1 MSYRIYFLILTGL
14 LSIFYSCHKDSD
26 KFEWKVNQRHIE
38 VSLNKKS
45 DSLYVIH
52 LNTDQPSNS
61 TWKLPYHVYQFDYGD
76 ITGNG
81 IPEIVVGV
89 IKPTRFDPKP
99 DKRLFIYRIADET
112 YIRPLWLGSRVA
124 QPLENF
130 RIIREETP
138 VRIRT
143 MERERSGNFLIAEYT
158 WRGFG
163 LDFKRYL
170 KREVGK
176 QEAVRILK
184 R

>member
-1 MSYRIYFLILTGL
+1 MFC
-14 LSIFYSCHKDSD
+14 SCRKENR
-26 KFEWKVNQRHIE
+26 FEWQVNQRHME
-38 VSLNKKS
+38 VSLNKES

-52 LNTDQPSNS
+52 LNTDQPSHS
-61 TWKLPYHVYQFDYGD
+61 VWKLPYPVYQFDYGD

-81 IPEIVVGV
+81 VPEIIVGV

-99 DKRLFIYRIADET
+99 DKRLFIYRIADEA

-124 QPLENF
+124 QPLEDF

-138 VRIRT
+138 TRIRT
-143 MERERSGNFLIAEYT
+143 LERERSGNFLVAEYI

-170 KREVGK
+170 KREVKK
-176 QEAVRILK
+176 QEAIHILK
-184 R
+184 H

>member
-1 MSYRIYFLILTGL
+1 MSYRTSFLLLTGL
-14 LSIFYSCHKDSD
+14 MPIFCSCHDNNR
-26 KFEWKVNQRHIE
+26 FEWKVAQKHME
-38 VSLNKKS
+38 VSLNKES

-52 LNTDQPSNS
+52 LDTDRPSHS
-61 TWKLPYHVYQFDYGD
+61 TWKLPYPVYQFDYGD

-81 IPEIVVGV
+81 VPEIIVGV

-99 DKRLFIYRIADET
+99 DKRLFIYRIADEA

-124 QPLENF
+124 QPFEDF

-138 VRIRT
+138 TRIRT
-143 MERERSGNFLIAEYT
+143 LERERSGNFLVAEYI

-170 KREVGK
+170 KREVKK
-176 QEAVRILK
+176 QEAIHILK
-184 R
+184 H